1 MASKKKKSRDLYRIK
16 KLREAERE
24 LKNIGYS
31 YIAGVDEVGRG
42 PLAGPVV
49 ACACILPDKFS
60 IAKIN
65 DSKKLTVEERER
77 IYLKLIYN
85 ENVIYSVSEVS
96 HEIIDLINIHQASL
110 LAMKKAIEAL
120 KTKHEFLLFDGRSN
134 PVTDTPFQ
142 AIVGGD
148 RICISIC
155 AASIIAEVHRDKLM
169 DEYHKKYPIYGFN
182 KHKGY
187 GTFKHK
193 KALIENGPCLIHR
206 KSFEPIKSLFN

>member
-1 MASKKKKSRDLYRIK
+1 MVSKKKKSRDLYRIK

-65 DSKKLTVEERER
+65 DSKKLTIEERER

-169 DEYHKKYPIYGFN
+169 DEYHKKYPIYGFD
-182 KHKGY
+182 KYK
-187 GTFKHK
+187 
-193 KALIENGPCLIHR
+193 
-206 KSFEPIKSLFN
+206 

>member
-1 MASKKKKSRDLYRIK
+1 MVSKKKKSRDLYRIK

-65 DSKKLTVEERER
+65 DSKKLTIEERER

-120 KTKHEFLLFDGRSN
+120 KIKPEFLLFDGRSN
-134 PVTDTPFQ
+134 PVTEIPFQ

-155 AASIIAEVHRDKLM
+155 AASIIAKVHRDKLM
-169 DEYHKKYPIYGFN
+169 DEYHKKYPIYGFD
-182 KHKGY
+182 KYK
-187 GTFKHK
+187 
-193 KALIENGPCLIHR
+193 
-206 KSFEPIKSLFN
+206 